1 MLMLRVVVMVVVTGD
16 GGSMIELRVGF
27 VNRRG

>member
-1 MLMLRVVVMVVVTGD
+1 MLILRVVVMVVTGD